1 MTWLH
6 QTIANDPQLAPR
18 LTTDRLFPMP
28 AGSIGCRGDLDR
40 AASFIAEKQ
49 LFDRALWQKFA
60 AVFSAEPKADADHG
74 WRGEYWGKMMRG
86 GCITYGY
93 TQDERLLA
101 VLTEAV
107 TALLD
112 TAEPD
117 GRISTYPRADEFVS
131 WDMWC
136 RKYVLLGLEYFLEIC
151 PDEALSTR
159 VREALCREADGILA
173 AVGKGEGQ
181 KRITETSQ
189 IWEGVNSSSVL
200 EPMVRLYFITQDRRY
215 LDFAAYVVEEGG
227 ALTEN
232 IFEVAW
238 RDEKSPYDYR
248 VVKAYETMSCFE
260 GLIEYYRATGI
271 EKWRDAAVRFGR
283 RVAAEEASLIG
294 NCGTLHEIFDHG
306 SESQWRTVYLG
317 VMQETCVA
325 VTYLKFCFQ
334 LLCLTG
340 DSRFGDEIERTAYNA
355 LLGAINY
362 DGAGPLPFDSYAPL
376 NGGVRGLEVGGRRAL
391 ADGTFYG
398 CCAAIGS
405 AGTGLAPQTAALL
418 REDGVAVNLYLPG
431 FVATATP
438 SGLPLE
444 LTIKT
449 DYPGNGAISIQID
462 THDEQPFTLAL
473 RIPAWS
479 RRTTLTVCG
488 EPVAVTP
495 GTFAEIRRVF
505 ACGDTVELR
514 FDLRGRIVR
523 PYGRCDD
530 PGEADQAAL
539 LFGPLALARDAR
551 TGQDPMTP
559 PALAV
564 DDEGFAE
571 TALSDKVTFPHFYAF
586 EARRADGGTALFLDY
601 ASAGRTWRADS
612 RYAVIFPTEPLP
624 QVDLTK
630 PLYLFKA
637 LRLDYAHSNK
647 LPLLPPACLTVRE
660 GHVTAEPGEGTVLTP
675 TAVRGDTCH
684 LMAGDLC
691 LRFDE
696 NGEAGLS
703 RIGQNFTFVP
713 AGRDRFFITTA
724 DGRFLRVRSSGELAL
739 VEAPVPSALFT
750 AKNAE

>member
-1 MTWLH
+1 MTWLQ
-6 QTIANDPQLAPR
+6 QTMNADPQTAPR
-18 LTTDRLFPMP
+18 LDKDRLFPMP

-49 LFDRALWQKFA
+49 LCDRELWHKFV
-60 AVFSAEPKADADHG
+60 AVFTAEPKADADHG

-86 GCITYGY
+86 GCITYAY

-101 VLTEAV
+101 VLTEAA

-117 GRISTYPRADEFVS
+117 GRISSYPRADEFVS

-136 RKYVLLGLEYFLEIC
+136 RKYVLLGLEYFLQIC
-151 PDEALSTR
+151 PDEALAAR
-159 VREALCREADGILA
+159 VTAALCREADGILA

-181 KRITETSQ
+181 KRITETST

-200 EPMVRLYFITQDRRY
+200 EPMVRLYFITGDKRY
-215 LDFAAYVVEEGG
+215 LDFATYVVEEGG

-232 IFEVAW
+232 VFETAW

-271 EKWRDAAVRFGR
+271 EKWRDAAIRFGR
-283 RVAAEEASLIG
+283 RVAAEEATLIG

-306 SESQWRTVYLG
+306 RNSQWRTVYLG

-355 LLGAINY
+355 LLGAIDY
-362 DGAGPLPFDSYAPL
+362 EGRGPLPFDSYAPL
-376 NGGVRGLEVGGRRAL
+376 NGGVRGLEVGGKKTL
-391 ADGTFYG
+391 PDGGFYG

-418 REDGVAVNLYLPG
+418 RPDGVALNLYLPG
-431 FVATATP
+431 FVATKTP
-438 SGLPLE
+438 NGLPLE
-444 LTIKT
+444 LTVKT
-449 DYPGNGAISIQID
+449 DYPANGAISIQID
-462 THDEQPFTLAL
+462 THDEAPFTLAL

-479 RRTTLTVCG
+479 RRTTLTVQG

-495 GTFAEIRRVF
+495 GTFAEVRRTF

-514 FDLRGRIVR
+514 LDLRGRVVR
-523 PYGRCDD
+523 PCGVCGD
-530 PGEADQAAL
+530 PGADEQMAL
-539 LFGPLALARDAR
+539 CRGPLALARDAR

-559 PALAV
+559 PALAA
-564 DDEGFAE
+564 DDEGFVE
-571 TALSDKVTFPHFYAF
+571 TALSDKAAFPHFYAF
-586 EARRADGGTALFLDY
+586 EAKRSDGGTALFLDY

-624 QVDLTK
+624 AVDLTG
-630 PLYLFKA
+630 PLRIAKA
-637 LRLDYAHSNK
+637 LRLDYAHSNR
-647 LPLLPPACLTVRE
+647 LPLQPLCYLTVRD
-660 GHVTAEPGEGTVLTP
+660 GRVTAEPGEGMVLTP

-696 NGEAGLS
+696 NGAAGLA
-703 RIGQNFTFVP
+703 RGGQNFTFLP

-724 DGRFLRVRSSGELAL
+724 DGRYVRVRSSGELAL
-739 VEAPVPSALFT
+739 VDEPVPSALFT
-750 AKNAE
+750 VENVT